1 MRCSRRRPPLLP
13 VTDFSLQEFS
23 LFLSPYLFITIDN
36 TKAQLNYD
44 NEQDYIASRSKAK
57 KVFLTDDA
65 DLVIQEFKDD
75 ATAFNNKKKGSIA
88 DKGVVNNAISCRLFT
103 MLEEHG
109 VNTHLVEK
117 LSDRDMLCR
126 RLDIIKVEVVV
137 RNIAAGSLVRR
148 YGFTEGTVLARPIVE
163 FYLKDDDLDD
173 PLMIAEHAV
182 ALGVATMD
190 ELEVLKSR
198 AGAINDVLK
207 KFFADRR
214 LKLVD
219 FKLEFGRHKGEILL
233 GDEISPDTCRFW
245 DLDTD
250 EKMDKDRF
258 RFDLG
263 GVEDA
268 YTEVQRRVLELD

>member
-1 MRCSRRRPPLLP
+1 MQKTTLLH
-13 VTDFSLQEFS
+13 EG
-23 LFLSPYLFITIDN
+23 
-36 TKAQLNYD
+36 
-44 NEQDYIASRSKAK
+44 KAK
-57 KVFLTDDA
+57 KVFLTEDS

-75 ATAFNNKKKGSIA
+75 ATAFNNKKKGTIA
-88 DKGVVNNAISCRLFT
+88 DKGVVNNAISCKLFPL
-103 MLEEHG
+103 LEAHG
-109 VNTHLVEK
+109 VKTHLVEK
-117 LSDRDMLCR
+117 LSERDMLCR

-148 YGFTEGTVLARPIVE
+148 YGFAEGTVLASPIVE
-163 FYLKDDDLDD
+163 FYLKNDDLDD
-173 PLMIAEHAV
+173 PLMNESHAV
-182 ALGVATMD
+182 ALGVATYD
-190 ELEVLKSR
+190 ELSELKKQ
-198 AGAINDVLK
+198 AEAINLVLRE
-207 KFFADRR
+207 FFAQRK

-219 FKLEFGRHKGEILL
+219 FKLEFGRYHDEILL

-268 YTEVQRRVLELD
+268 YSEVQRRVLELD

>member
-1 MRCSRRRPPLLP
+1 MEK
-13 VTDFSLQEFS
+13 T
-23 LFLSPYLFITIDN
+23 T
-36 TKAQLNYD
+36 QLY
-44 NEQDYIASRSKAK
+44 EGKAK
-57 KVFLTDDA
+57 KVYLTSDA

-75 ATAFNNKKKGSIA
+75 ATAFNNKKKGTIA
-88 DKGVVNNAISCRLFT
+88 EKGVVNNAISCKLFNL
-103 MLEEHG
+103 LEAQGIH
-109 VNTHLVEK
+109 THLVEK

-126 RLDIIKVEVVV
+126 HLDIIKVEVVV
-137 RNIAAGSLVRR
+137 RNIAAGSLVKR
-148 YGFTEGTVLARPIVE
+148 YGFPEGTVLNQPIVE

-173 PLMIAEHAV
+173 PLMNESHAV
-182 ALGVATMD
+182 ALGVATLE
-190 ELEVLKSR
+190 ELAVLKNR
-198 AGAINDVLK
+198 AEAINAILK
-207 KFFADRR
+207 KFFAERK

-245 DLDTD
+245 DLDTN

-268 YTEVQRRVLELD
+268 YSEVQKRVLEID

>member
-1 MRCSRRRPPLLP
+1 MQKTSLLH
-13 VTDFSLQEFS
+13 EG
-23 LFLSPYLFITIDN
+23 
-36 TKAQLNYD
+36 
-44 NEQDYIASRSKAK
+44 KAK
-57 KVFLTDDA
+57 KVFLTEDK

-75 ATAFNNKKKGSIA
+75 ATAFNNKKKGTIA
-88 DKGVVNNAISCRLFT
+88 DKGVVNNAISCKLFT
-103 MLEEHG
+103 LLEANG

-137 RNIAAGSLVRR
+137 RNIAAGSLVKR
-148 YGFTEGTVLARPIVE
+148 YGFVEGTVLERPIVE
-163 FYLKDDDLDD
+163 LYLKDDDLDD
-173 PLMIAEHAV
+173 PLMNESHAV
-182 ALGVATMD
+182 ALGLASYD
-190 ELEVLKSR
+190 ELAILKERAESINEVLKS
-198 AGAINDVLK
+198 
-207 KFFADRR
+207 FFAGRK

-219 FKLEFGRHKGEILL
+219 FKLEFGRHHEEILL

-245 DLDTD
+245 DLETN

-268 YTEVQRRVLELD
+268 YSEVQRRVLELD

>member
-1 MRCSRRRPPLLP
+1 MNKTTLLH
-13 VTDFSLQEFS
+13 EG
-23 LFLSPYLFITIDN
+23 
-36 TKAQLNYD
+36 
-44 NEQDYIASRSKAK
+44 KAK

-88 DKGVVNNAISCRLFT
+88 DKGVVNNAISCRLFS

-109 VNTHLVEK
+109 VETHLVEK
-117 LSDRDMLCR
+117 LTERDMLCR

-148 YGFTEGTVLARPIVE
+148 YGFPEGTVLAKPIVE

-190 ELEVLKSR
+190 ELAVLKSR
-198 AGAINDVLK
+198 AEAINDVLK
-207 KFFADRR
+207 KFFADRK

-258 RFDLG
+258 RFDMG

>member
-1 MRCSRRRPPLLP
+1 MKK
-13 VTDFSLQEFS
+13 T
-23 LFLSPYLFITIDN
+23 T
-36 TKAQLNYD
+36 QLY
-44 NEQDYIASRSKAK
+44 EGKAK

-88 DKGVVNNAISCRLFT
+88 EKGVVNNAISSKLFT
-103 MLEEHG
+103 LLEAKG
-109 VNTHLVEK
+109 IRTHFVEK
-117 LSDRDMLCR
+117 LSDREMLCR
-126 RLDIIKVEVVV
+126 YLDIIKVEVVV
-137 RNIAAGSLVRR
+137 RNIAAGSLVKR
-148 YGFTEGTVLARPIVE
+148 YGFSEGTVLEMPIVE

-173 PLMIAEHAV
+173 PLMNEAHAV
-182 ALGVATMD
+182 ALGVATLE
-190 ELEVLKSR
+190 ELAFLKNR
-198 AGAINDVLK
+198 AEAINVLLK
-207 KFFADRR
+207 TFFAERK

-219 FKLEFGRHKGEILL
+219 FKLEFGRHNNEILL

-245 DLDTD
+245 DLETN

-268 YTEVQRRVLELD
+268 YSEVQKRVLDLD

>member
-1 MRCSRRRPPLLP
+1 MQKTTLLH
-13 VTDFSLQEFS
+13 EG
-23 LFLSPYLFITIDN
+23 
-36 TKAQLNYD
+36 
-44 NEQDYIASRSKAK
+44 KAK
-57 KVFLTDDA
+57 KVFLTEDS

-75 ATAFNNKKKGSIA
+75 ATAFNNKKKGTIA
-88 DKGVVNNAISCRLFT
+88 DKGVVNNAISCKLFT
-103 MLEEHG
+103 LLEAHG
-109 VNTHLVEK
+109 VKTHLVEK

-148 YGFTEGTVLARPIVE
+148 YGFAEGTVLATPIVE
-163 FYLKDDDLDD
+163 FYLKNDDLDD
-173 PLMIAEHAV
+173 PLMNESHAV
-182 ALGVATMD
+182 ALGVATYD
-190 ELEVLKSR
+190 ELAVLRTR
-198 AGAINDVLK
+198 AEAVNLVLRE
-207 KFFADRR
+207 FFAQRK

-219 FKLEFGRHKGEILL
+219 FKLEFGRYHDVILL

-268 YTEVQRRVLELD
+268 YSEVQRRVLELD

>member
-1 MRCSRRRPPLLP
+1 MKK
-13 VTDFSLQEFS
+13 T
-23 LFLSPYLFITIDN
+23 T
-36 TKAQLNYD
+36 QLY
-44 NEQDYIASRSKAK
+44 EGKAK

-65 DLVIQEFKDD
+65 NLVIQEFKDD

-88 DKGVVNNAISCRLFT
+88 EKGVVNNAISCKLFT
-103 MLEEHG
+103 LLEAQG
-109 VNTHLVEK
+109 IRTHFVEK

-126 RLDIIKVEVVV
+126 YLDIIKVEVVV
-137 RNIAAGSLVRR
+137 RNIAAGSLVKR
-148 YGFTEGTVLARPIVE
+148 YGFSEGTVLETPIVE

-173 PLMIAEHAV
+173 PLMNEAHAV
-182 ALGVATMD
+182 ALGVATLE
-190 ELEVLKSR
+190 ELAFLKNR
-198 AGAINDVLK
+198 AESINALLRE
-207 KFFADRR
+207 FFAARK

-219 FKLEFGRHKGEILL
+219 FKLEFGRHNHEILL

-245 DLDTD
+245 DLDTN

-268 YTEVQRRVLELD
+268 YSEVQRRVLDLD

>member
-1 MRCSRRRPPLLP
+1 MTNHSNYRLYMKK
-13 VTDFSLQEFS
+13 T
-23 LFLSPYLFITIDN
+23 T
-36 TKAQLNYD
+36 QLY
-44 NEQDYIASRSKAK
+44 EGKAK

-88 DKGVVNNAISCRLFT
+88 EKGVVNNAISCKLFT
-103 MLEEHG
+103 LLETQG
-109 VNTHLVEK
+109 IRTHFVEK

-126 RLDIIKVEVVV
+126 YLDIIKVEVVV
-137 RNIAAGSLVRR
+137 RNIAAGSLVKR
-148 YGFTEGTVLARPIVE
+148 YGFSEGTVLEVPIVE

-173 PLMIAEHAV
+173 PLMNEAHAV
-182 ALGVATMD
+182 ALGVATLE
-190 ELEVLKSR
+190 ELAFLKNRAETINALLKS
-198 AGAINDVLK
+198 
-207 KFFADRR
+207 FFTERK

-219 FKLEFGRHKGEILL
+219 FKLEFGRHNNEILL

-245 DLDTD
+245 DLDTN

-268 YTEVQRRVLELD
+268 YTEVQRRVLDLD